1 MLIDL
6 DCSFANAF
14 TALSSCYL
22 LRAFITGKYDVGGL
36 CNGNLAL
43 IPSLLYYTAFVR
55 NWLMLIDTVRQF
67 QDCYTDVSQVCNLTI
82 FGRFKVV

>member
-43 IPSLLYYTAFVR
+43 LAILADSQPSLLHGICQELVDA
-55 NWLMLIDTVRQF
+55 D
-67 QDCYTDVSQVCNLTI
+67 
-82 FGRFKVV
+82 